1 VDNKNKHLCRDK
13 IRSRALLLVVV
24 VVVIGCSKGT
34 LDRKTATEKIN
45 EAFSQQRER
54 IPVRIGRVGSH
65 CETRTINGETHD
77 IDLNPATDPAAVI
90 ASAGGYI
97 DAVPDGQDFWKVALT
112 ERGRAFVKANDVA
125 LEPSVDPDHCGYQIY
140 SLPLATA
147 KVNQVTGIIPGDK
160 SSQVEF
166 AWNWA
171 LTDLG
176 MALRAN
182 GKVYSA
188 LTDVQ
193 RRSLQDW
200 FSANPGPVLSVPAPS
215 EEDLK
220 REHHDTAQFV
230 KYDDGWRLK
239 K

>member
-1 VDNKNKHLCRDK
+1 
-13 IRSRALLLVVV
+13 
-24 VVVIGCSKGT
+24 
-34 LDRKTATEKIN
+34 
-45 EAFSQQRER
+45 
-54 IPVRIGRVGSH
+54 
-65 CETRTINGETHD
+65 
-77 IDLNPATDPAAVI
+77 VI